1 MLESKPNKNLKEDGG
16 MIIRKPLYVVLSRI
30 MFTLLLLAFATTL
43 AFAQADQAT
52 ITGVVTDKTGALLPA
67 AEVTLTNMGT
77 SLTLKTKTDSG
88 GVYIFSPVKIGNYK
102 VVVSAGGFATVVREN
117 VHLDVQQRLSLDFTL
132 TPGGVTDTVTVTA
145 LPPLMQTE
153 DASVGQ
159 VLSEEA
165 LTQTPL
171 NGRNWVYIA
180 QLTAGVAPP
189 EGTRGTGKGDFNAN
203 GQRAEQNNYILDGV
217 DNNSNSVDFLNGAS
231 YVVRPPPDAL
241 AEFKMQTSDYSA
253 EFGHSAGAVV
263 NASLKTGTNNIHGAI
278 WEYVRNNI
286 FDANDWENKAQGNAV
301 PHYRQN
307 QFGGMIGLPLL
318 KNKLFFFGDAEANR
332 IIFQETNFFT
342 VPGTAGDAAGALYN
356 MYNGDFRDLTS
367 GAFTGSPIALTDPGT
382 SNPLGTACGNPYGVM
397 CSPNSVA
404 KALLKLYP
412 AANVNT
418 GGSGYSNYVASRK
431 SADDTTQYDLRLDW
445 NVSARDQAFARFSRL
460 DEPGLHPA
468 PLGPVLDG
476 GNALSYGDDGNVT
489 DVGENFA
496 LSETHLFTQ
505 TLVNEFRFGYN
516 WGHFGLIPENA
527 GNTNLSATE
536 GLGGI
541 PGGNLNGGLPQV
553 NIGNT
558 ITGFGTGEYYPAN
571 EYQNVFQLLDN
582 ISMTKRNHS
591 LKAGVSFQHVRAYTS
606 EPPMSRGEYNYAYN
620 YSWSGCGTAANTF
633 TGNGVSDFL
642 ADKMACAEL
651 SDLGGTD
658 DVRWARSFYAQD
670 DWKASSKLTL
680 NLGVRYE
687 YPESYAERHGRQ
699 AEWYTTGPLVAGNT
713 SSTYLMP
720 SVDQSMSLG
729 SVLPGLLSADHVTVQ
744 YSSNPTLVNPNKLNL
759 APRIGIAY
767 KVNSKATVRGGYG
780 IFYGG
785 LENAGY
791 SPNLGMNAPFVFQS
805 AFNSTGPGQT
815 DGLTLANGFTAAITA
830 GLLNALSS
838 PSLRGMD
845 PNPKTPY
852 TEDYSLALEY
862 GLSNNMVTTLSYV
875 GATGRHLVVLTMPN
889 APLALTNGIDTFAS
903 SYQPLPDF
911 GNCSNCYIS
920 FAGISSYS
928 ALQAKLERR
937 TTAGLGFLA
946 SYTWSHSLDDAAT
959 PLGANGDNG
968 YANTNVQPIRAQ
980 YSNSPF
986 DTRQRVTLSANY
998 QLPFGK
1004 GKRFAK
1010 NAGVG
1015 DYLVGG
1021 WSTTLSF
1028 VAQTGNPFSV
1038 TPNSGVFS
1046 PANGLAM
1053 EYAVKIA
1060 DPFKGGG
1067 MPPANN
1073 STITCPA
1080 TVRNR
1085 AHWYN
1090 PCAFANPAPGTNL
1103 ATNQTVSGAAAAAYI
1118 GGIRD
1123 QVYGPGYERVNMSL
1137 FKDFKLVKKTG
1148 LEFRADVFNLL
1159 NSPSLANPNSNFS
1172 GGGATSGD
1180 TSIDQSGGQIT
1191 LPRMFQANTP
1201 DARFFQLS
1209 LKLSY

>member
-1 MLESKPNKNLKEDGG
+1 
-16 MIIRKPLYVVLSRI
+16 
-30 MFTLLLLAFATTL
+30 
-43 AFAQADQAT
+43 
-52 ITGVVTDKTGALLPA
+52 
-67 AEVTLTNMGT
+67 
-77 SLTLKTKTDSG
+77 
-88 GVYIFSPVKIGNYK
+88 
-102 VVVSAGGFATVVREN
+102 
-117 VHLDVQQRLSLDFTL
+117 
-132 TPGGVTDTVTVTA
+132 
-145 LPPLMQTE
+145 
-153 DASVGQ
+153 
-159 VLSEEA
+159 
-165 LTQTPL
+165 
-171 NGRNWVYIA
+171 
-180 QLTAGVAPP
+180 
-189 EGTRGTGKGDFNAN
+189 
-203 GQRAEQNNYILDGV
+203 
-217 DNNSNSVDFLNGAS
+217 
-231 YVVRPPPDAL
+231 
-241 AEFKMQTSDYSA
+241 
-253 EFGHSAGAVV
+253 
-263 NASLKTGTNNIHGAI
+263 
-278 WEYVRNNI
+278 
-286 FDANDWENKAQGNAV
+286 
-301 PHYRQN
+301 
-307 QFGGMIGLPLL
+307 
-318 KNKLFFFGDAEANR
+318 
-332 IIFQETNFFT
+332 
-342 VPGTAGDAAGALYN
+342 
-356 MYNGDFRDLTS
+356 
-367 GAFTGSPIALTDPGT
+367 
-382 SNPLGTACGNPYGVM
+382 
-397 CSPNSVA
+397 
-404 KALLKLYP
+404 
-412 AANVNT
+412 
-418 GGSGYSNYVASRK
+418 
-431 SADDTTQYDLRLDW
+431 
-445 NVSARDQAFARFSRL
+445 
-460 DEPGLHPA
+460 
-468 PLGPVLDG
+468 
-476 GNALSYGDDGNVT
+476 
-489 DVGENFA
+489 
-496 LSETHLFTQ
+496 
-505 TLVNEFRFGYN
+505 LVNEFRFGYN

-527 GNTNLSATE
+527 GNTSLATTE

-553 NIGNT
+553 NTGNN

-582 ISMTKRNHS
+582 ISITKRNHS
-591 LKAGVSFQHVRAYTS
+591 LKAGVSFQHIRTYTS
-606 EPPMSRGEYNYAYN
+606 EPPMSRGEYNYDYN

-633 TGNGVSDFL
+633 TGNGISDFL

-680 NLGVRYE
+680 NIGVRYE

-699 AEWYTTGPLVAGNT
+699 AEWYTTGPLVAGGT
-713 SSTYLMP
+713 SSVYLMP
-720 SVDQSMSLG
+720 STDQSMNLG
-729 SVLPGLLSADHVTVQ
+729 TVLPGLLALDGVTVK
-744 YSSNPTLVNPNKLNL
+744 YSSNPTLVNPYKVNI

-767 KVNSKATVRGGYG
+767 KVNSKATLRGGYG

-805 AFNSTGPGQT
+805 AFNSLGPGQT
-815 DGLTLANGFTAAITA
+815 DGLTLATGFTSAITA

-838 PSLRGMD
+838 PALRGMD

-852 TEDYSLALEY
+852 TEDYSLALEF
-862 GLSNNMVTTLSYV
+862 GLSNNSVATLSYV

-903 SYQPLPDF
+903 QYQPLPDF
-911 GNCSNCYIS
+911 GTCSNCYIS
-920 FAGISSYS
+920 FAGISNYS

-937 TTAGLGFLA
+937 STAGLGFLA
-946 SYTWSHSLDDAAT
+946 TYTWSHSLDDAAT

-968 YANTNVQPIRAQ
+968 YSNTNVQPIRAQ

-986 DTRQRVTLSANY
+986 DTRQRVTLSGNY

-1010 NAGVG
+1010 NAGWK
-1015 DYLVGG
+1015 DYLIGG

-1067 MPPANN
+1067 VPPANN
-1073 STITCPA
+1073 NTITCPA

-1090 PCAFANPAPGTNL
+1090 PCAFANPLPGSNL
-1103 ATNQTVSGAAAAAYI
+1103 LTGQSVRGAAAYAYI

-1123 QVYGPGYERVNMSL
+1123 QVYGPGYERVNMSF
-1137 FKDFKLVKKTG
+1137 FKDFKLAKKTG
-1148 LEFRADVFNLL
+1148 LEFRADAFNLL
-1159 NSPSLANPNSNFS
+1159 NTPSLANPNSNSS

>member
-1 MLESKPNKNLKEDGG
+1 
-16 MIIRKPLYVVLSRI
+16 MIVRKPLYTAMARI
-30 MFTLLLLAFATTL
+30 LVKMFPLLLLVLASRI
-43 AFAQADQAT
+43 AFAQADEAT
-52 ITGVVTDKTGALLPA
+52 ITGVVTDKTGALLPG
-67 AEVTLTNMGT
+67 AEVTLTNTGT
-77 SLTLKTKTDSG
+77 NLTLKTQTDTNG
-88 GVYIFSPVKIGNYK
+88 AYIFSPVKIGDYK
-102 VVVSAGGFATVVREN
+102 VVVSAGGFASIVREN

-132 TPGGVTDTVTVTA
+132 TPGGVTDTVTVTD

-217 DNNSNSVDFLNGAS
+217 DDNSNSVDFLNGAS

-263 NASLKTGTNNIHGAI
+263 NASLKSGTNEIHGGL
-278 WEYVRNNI
+278 WEYVRNNQL
-286 FDANDWENKAQGNAV
+286 DANDWENKAQGLGV

-307 QFGGMIGLPLL
+307 QFGGMVGLPLL
-318 KNKLFFFGDAEANR
+318 KNRLFFFGDVEANR
-332 IIFQETNFFT
+332 IVFQESNTFM

-356 MYNGDFRDLTS
+356 MYDGDFRDLTS
-367 GAFTGSPIALTDPGT
+367 GAFTGGSQIALTDPGT
-382 SNPLGTACGNPYGVM
+382 SNPLGTHCGNPFGVM
-397 CSPNSVA
+397 CASDINPVA
-404 KALLKLYP
+404 QALLKLYP
-412 AANVNT
+412 VANVAT
-418 GGSGYSNYVASRK
+418 GSSGANNYLASRK
-431 SADDTTQYDLRLDW
+431 SADDTTQYDVRLDW
-445 NVSARDQAFARFSRL
+445 NVSAKDQAFARFSRL
-460 DEPGLHPA
+460 GEPGSHPS
-468 PLGPVLDG
+468 PLGSVLDG
-476 GNALSYGDDGNVT
+476 GNALSYGDDGNVKN
-489 DVGENFA
+489 VGENFA
-496 LSETHLFTQ
+496 LSEAHLFTQ

-516 WGHFGLIPENA
+516 WGHFGLIPENSS
-527 GNTNLSATE
+527 NTNLAATV

-558 ITGFGTGEYYPAN
+558 ITGFGTGEYYAAN

-582 ISMTKRNHS
+582 VSMTKRNHS

-606 EPPMSRGEYNYAYN
+606 EPPMSRGEYNYDYN
-620 YSWSGCGTAANTF
+620 YSWSGCSTAALSF

-651 SDLGGTD
+651 SNLGGTD
-658 DVRWARSFYAQD
+658 DVRWAPAYYAQD
-670 DWKASSKLTL
+670 DWKASSKITL

-687 YPESYAERHGRQ
+687 DPQSYAERHGRQ
-699 AEWYTTGPLVAGNT
+699 AEWYPTGTVAAGNT
-713 SSTYLMP
+713 SSVYLMP
-720 SVDQSMSLG
+720 SVNQGAGLG
-729 SVLPGLLSADHVTVQ
+729 SVLPGLFAMDHVTVQ
-744 YSSNPTLVNPNKLNL
+744 YSGNSSLVNPSKLNL

-767 KVNSKATVRGGYG
+767 KVNSNATVRAGYG

-805 AFNSTGPGQT
+805 AFNSPGTGQT
-815 DGLTLANGFTAAITA
+815 NGLNLGTGFTNAINA
-830 GLLNALSS
+830 GLLNALAS

-862 GLSNNMVTTLSYV
+862 GLGKNTVSTLSYV

-903 SYQPLPDF
+903 QYQPLPDF
-911 GNCSNCYIS
+911 GNCSNCFTS

-986 DTRQRVTLSANY
+986 DTRQRVTLNGSY

-1010 NAGVG
+1010 NAGVE
-1015 DYLVGG
+1015 DYLIGG

-1038 TPNSGVFS
+1038 TPNTNDFS

-1073 STITCPA
+1073 SSITCPA
-1080 TVRNR
+1080 SVHNR

-1090 PCAFANPAPGTNL
+1090 PCAFANPAPGSNL
-1103 ATNQTVSGAAAAAYI
+1103 ATNQAVSGAAAAAYI

-1137 FKDFKLVKKTG
+1137 FKDFKLPKKTG
-1148 LEFRADVFNLL
+1148 LEFRADAFNLL
-1159 NSPSLANPNSNFS
+1159 NTPSLANPNSNSS

-1180 TSIDQSGGQIT
+1180 TSIDANGGQIA
-1191 LPRMFQANTP
+1191 LPRVFQANTP